1 MNMTAQSQQDI
12 LTLLRSHFPQLAADF
27 SVSRIG
33 VFGSFAKG
41 DFAETSDVDLV
52 IEFDQPIG
60 LRFVEMVE
68 QLEQLLGRKVDVLT
82 PAGVDGIRVKRVAR
96 DIAETIIYV

>member
-1 MNMTAQSQQDI
+1 MNKTAQSQQDI

>member
-1 MNMTAQSQQDI
+1 MDKSAQNQQDI
-12 LTLLRSHFPQLAADF
+12 LALLRSHFSQLAADF

-60 LRFVEMVE
+60 LRFIELVE

-82 PAGVDGIRVKRVAR
+82 PAGINGIRVKRVAR
-96 DIAETIIYV
+96 DIAENVIYV

>member
-1 MNMTAQSQQDI
+1 M
-12 LTLLRSHFPQLAADF
+12 
-27 SVSRIG
+27 SRIG

-60 LRFVEMVE
+60 LRFSELVE

-82 PAGVDGIRVKRVAR
+82 PAGINGIRVKRVAR
-96 DIAETIIYV
+96 DIAENVIYV

>member
-1 MNMTAQSQQDI
+1 MNKTAQSQQDI

-33 VFGSFAKG
+33 VFGSFARG
-41 DFAETSDVDLV
+41 DFAETSDVYLV

-82 PAGVDGIRVKRVAR
+82 LAGIDGIRVKRVAR
-96 DIAETIIYV
+96 DIAENIIYV

>member
-1 MNMTAQSQQDI
+1 M
-12 LTLLRSHFPQLAADF
+12 
-27 SVSRIG
+27 
-33 VFGSFAKG
+33 FGSFAKG

-60 LRFVEMVE
+60 LRFSELVE

-82 PAGVDGIRVKRVAR
+82 PAGINGIRVKRVAR
-96 DIAETIIYV
+96 DIAENVIYV

>member
-1 MNMTAQSQQDI
+1 M
-12 LTLLRSHFPQLAADF
+12 
-27 SVSRIG
+27 
-33 VFGSFAKG
+33 FGSFAKG

-60 LRFVEMVE
+60 LRFIELVE

-82 PAGVDGIRVKRVAR
+82 PAGINGIRVKRVAR
-96 DIAETIIYV
+96 DIAENVIYV